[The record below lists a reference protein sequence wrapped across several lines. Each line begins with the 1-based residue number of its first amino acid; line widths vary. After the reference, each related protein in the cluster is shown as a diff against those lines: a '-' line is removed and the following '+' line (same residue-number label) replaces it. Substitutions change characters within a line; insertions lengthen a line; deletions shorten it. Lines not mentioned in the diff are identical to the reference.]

1 MRTEINNQ
9 ISSRISEILSG
20 DLESAE
26 VVVVRARRRRMRGAS
41 SILETGPG
49 VEVRRLLCGPYVSPL
64 IRRWEHV
71 SGVTKVNA
79 TLSSNWCQSF
89 LSDCPEYLV

>member
-1 MRTEINNQ
+1 M
-9 ISSRISEILSG
+9 SG

-26 VVVVRARRRRMRGAS
+26 AVVVRARRRMRGAS

-49 VEVRRLLCGPYVSPL
+49 VEVRRLLCGPYVTPANQEV
-64 IRRWEHV
+64 EHV

-79 TLSSNWCQSF
+79 ALSSNWCQSF

>member
-1 MRTEINNQ
+1 MRHHRGLNMMMMLRCNID
-9 ISSRISEILSG
+9 R

-26 VVVVRARRRRMRGAS
+26 AVVVRASRRMRGAS

-49 VEVRRLLCGPYVSPL
+49 VEVRRLLCGPYVTPL

-79 TLSSNWCQSF
+79 AL
-89 LSDCPEYLV
+89 LL